1 MIRRILLC
9 CWICVAFH
17 AVACTAETTD
27 PDAAQR
33 RAILKEG
40 RFAELDHAMT
50 AVQQAYEHGSI
61 SDERL
66 VEAFRAFYFADPD
79 LEPKFDQWVAQFPR
93 SYAALLARGMY
104 YEALGWVRRGSAY
117 ARSTSDRQFAGMR
130 AYHSMALRDLSKS
143 TGLTAKPTVSYMQE
157 IEIWKGLTGTNK
169 ESRELLDESV
179 KRDPGNIVVRRTY
192 LVSIQTRWGGS
203 PKQMAAFVD
212 ECRRFPLPATTL
224 REFDAMVIAD
234 KAWVMYRD
242 KDDPGAEK
250 AYAQALALMPNDP
263 DMLTQLSDV
272 LIHEHKYEQA
282 VAPLSKLIGMNPNN
296 SYALS
301 KRGAIYQGMKQS
313 ERAVKDYEKAAEL
326 GDDFSENELGK
337 FYWFGISVPRD
348 KERAIKLFRRAAEQ
362 GNKDAEK
369 NLAWALQG

>member
-9 CWICVAFH
+9 SWICLAFH
-17 AVACTAETTD
+17 AVGCPAGTTD

-33 RAILKEG
+33 LALLRDG

-50 AVQQAYEHGSI
+50 ALQQAFEHGSI
-61 SDERL
+61 SDDQL
-66 VEAFRAFYFADPD
+66 VAAFRSLYLADPD
-79 LEPKFDQWVAQFPR
+79 LEPKFDQWVARFPQ

-104 YEALGWVRRGSAY
+104 YEAMGWVRRGNAY
-117 ARSTSDRQFAGMR
+117 ARSTSEQQFAGMR

-143 TGLTAKPTVSYMQE
+143 TGLTAKPTMSYMEE
-157 IEIWKGLTGTNK
+157 IEIWKALSGTNK
-169 ESRELLDESV
+169 ESRELLDQSI
-179 KRDPGNIVVRRTY
+179 KKDPGNIVVRRTY

-203 PKQMAAFVD
+203 PKRMAAFVD
-212 ECRRFPLPATTL
+212 ECRRFPVPATAL
-224 REFDAMVIAD
+224 REFEAMVIAD
-234 KAWVMYRD
+234 KGWVMYRD
-242 KDDPGAEK
+242 SDDPGAEK
-250 AYAQALALMPNDP
+250 AYAQALALMPNDR
-263 DMLTQLSDV
+263 DMLTQMSNV
-272 LIHEHKYEQA
+272 LIREHKYEQA
-282 VAPLSKLIGMNPNN
+282 IEPLSKLINLNPNN